1 MDQIRAAF
9 ESALR
14 QTADA
19 LPGIVGAIILLII
32 GWILAGLAGRA
43 VTSAVRASGTDRLFE
58 QHGGTDQ
65 LIPSAATGEIV
76 KWLVRL
82 VAVLIAASLVGL
94 ANVGF
99 LVNSLVLWLPNLIV
113 AAIVLLVAPVLGKF
127 LRSVIEVGAGQAGFS
142 NARLLGRLVEIAVIV
157 FAVVIAVTQVGV
169 AADLIQTLFTGIVAA
184 FALAFGLAFGM
195 GGRGVAERITEDA
208 YKASRETAKKISMQM
223 DEGDQG

>member
-9 ESALR
+9 QSALD
-14 QTADA
+14 QTAAA
-19 LPGIVGAIILLII
+19 LPGIVGAIIVLII
-32 GWILAGLAGRA
+32 GWILAGLAARA
-43 VTSAVRASGTDRLFE
+43 VSSAVRAAGADRLFE
-58 QHGGTDQ
+58 QHGGTEQ
-65 LIPSAATGEIV
+65 LVPSVATGEIV

-82 VAVLIAASLVGL
+82 ATVLIAASLVGL

-99 LVNSLVLWLPNLIV
+99 LVNALVLWLPNLIV
-113 AAIVLLVAPVLGKF
+113 ATIVLLVAPVLGKF

-142 NARLLGRLVEIAVIV
+142 NARILGRLVEIAVIV
-157 FAVVIAVTQVGV
+157 FAVVVAVNQVGV

-208 YKASRETAKKISMQM
+208 YKATRESARKISMVM
-223 DEGDQG
+223 GEGDEG